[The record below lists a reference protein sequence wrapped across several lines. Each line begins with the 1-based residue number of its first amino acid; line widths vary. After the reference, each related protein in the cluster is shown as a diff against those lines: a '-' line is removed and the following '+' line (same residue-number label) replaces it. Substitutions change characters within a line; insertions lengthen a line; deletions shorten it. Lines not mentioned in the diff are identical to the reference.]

1 MKASVN
7 LMWKRAKT
15 STLILLG
22 GLALLGGATAF
33 ANDDVVVDASACAK
47 NDSGTEGEVY
57 CTIQEGIDAAFA
69 GGGGD
74 VVVMPGVYR
83 ENLVLR
89 EDVNVQGEGEGVI
102 VEFPGGPVPPALV
115 VAADDSGL
123 HNLTLRLPEDTVVD
137 LPLVLI
143 AGVEDVE
150 IEEVV
155 LDGGMNRGSIGV
167 YVRNQLLETSQ
178 IKEAELRG
186 LEVGVLAE
194 DTRFRITRC
203 LFEDILRD
211 AIYVRPPTSKGADDG
226 EGEDDDSPDVGDDDD
241 LEFSGFNRFRNI
253 GGFVDGGGQ
262 PINDGDAFLLRNT
275 TGRDLSAQLN
285 DWGVYEAAEI
295 EARLST
301 SEPGSKAKAAKGAPN
316 ILFEP
321 YLGKSL
327 FPGSVFVRLRD
338 AVSLMS
344 IANADP
350 RLERL
355 SLDTGIDPVFD
366 SVSKLYSFTFLNP
379 DTYTVLAQ
387 APAYVSVS
395 RPAVVAPGA
404 IVAMDIPLDPDGTA
418 EGEPVDQPHTAD
430 LDADGKVNLSE
441 LLRIVQLFNVTS
453 YHCDG
458 SSEDGYAVGVGAR
471 LCEPHAADYA
481 PPDWVISLSETLR
494 SVQFFNSGGYY
505 PCPGSEDNYC
515 PGAPA

>member
-7 LMWKRAKT
+7 LMRKRAKT
-15 STLILLG
+15 SLLLLLG
-22 GLALLGGATAF
+22 SLALLGGATAS

-47 NDSGTEGEVY
+47 NDRGGDGGEVY
-57 CTIQEGIDAAFA
+57 CTIQGGIDAAFA
-69 GGGGD
+69 AGGGD
-74 VVVMPGVYR
+74 VIVLPGLYR

-102 VEFPGGPVPPALV
+102 VEFPGGPIPPALV
-115 VAADDSGL
+115 IAANDSGL
-123 HNLTLRLPEDTVVD
+123 HNLTLRLPEDSALD

-143 AGVEDVE
+143 TGVEDVE

-155 LDGGMNRGSIGV
+155 LDGGMNRGTIGV
-167 YVRNQLLETSQ
+167 FVQSQLLETSQ

-186 LEVGVLAE
+186 LEVGILAE

-211 AIYVRPPTSKGADDG
+211 AIYVRSPSAKGA
-226 EGEDDDSPDVGDDDD
+226 EEDDDSPDVGDDDD

-253 GGFVDGGGQ
+253 GGFVDGGGL
-262 PINDGDAFLLRNT
+262 PINEGDAFLLRNT
-275 TGRDLSAQLN
+275 TGRDLTAQLN

-295 EARLST
+295 ESRLST
-301 SEPGSKAKAAKGAPN
+301 AEPGSKTSATKGAPN

-338 AVSLMS
+338 SVSLLS
-344 IANADP
+344 ITNADP
-350 RLERL
+350 RLKRL

-366 SVSKLYSFTFLNP
+366 SVSQLYSFTFLNP
-379 DTYTVLAQ
+379 DTYSVLAQ
-387 APAYVSVS
+387 APAHISDT
-395 RPAVVAPGA
+395 RPAIVAPGA
-404 IVAMDIPLDPDGTA
+404 IVAMDIPLDPDSTA
-418 EGEPVDQPHTAD
+418 EGEPVDLPHSAD

-453 YHCDG
+453 YHCDE
-458 SSEDGYAVGVGAR
+458 SSEDGYAVGGGAR

-481 PPDWVISLSETLR
+481 PPDWIISLSETLR

-505 PCPGSEDNYC
+505 PCAGSEDNYC